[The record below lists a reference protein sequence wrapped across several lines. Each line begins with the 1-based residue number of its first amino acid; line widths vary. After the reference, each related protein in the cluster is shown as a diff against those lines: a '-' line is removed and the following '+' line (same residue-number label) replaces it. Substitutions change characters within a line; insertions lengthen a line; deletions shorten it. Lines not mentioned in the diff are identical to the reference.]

1 MEITYTVSGMSC
13 GHRGRRSDGVLERL
27 RGLELAAAAR
37 VQERA
42 GVSEH
47 GHGYVRDAI
56 GKRLRR
62 IEGQVRGIEK
72 MVEEERYCIDIL
84 TQIGA
89 AMTALENVGLKVL
102 EDHVDHCVAGAIA
115 SGDAVEAR
123 AKADELL
130 AAVQRFAKTR

>member
-1 MEITYTVSGMSC
+1 MS
-13 GHRGRRSDGVLERL
+13 D
-27 RGLELAAAAR
+27 
-37 VQERA
+37 
-42 GVSEH
+42 H
-47 GHGYVRDAI
+47 GHGYDREAI

-72 MVEEERYCIDIL
+72 MVDDERYCIDIL

-115 SGDAVEAR
+115 SGDAVEVR
-123 AKADELL
+123 ANADELL

>member
-1 MEITYTVSGMSC
+1 MS
-13 GHRGRRSDGVLERL
+13 D
-27 RGLELAAAAR
+27 
-37 VQERA
+37 
-42 GVSEH
+42 H
-47 GHGYVRDAI
+47 GHGYDRAAI

-72 MVEEERYCIDIL
+72 MVDEERYCIDIL

-102 EDHVDHCVAGAIA
+102 EDHVDHCVADAIA
-115 SGDAVEAR
+115 SGNEAEAR
-123 AKADELL
+123 AKANELL